1 MQELQVFNYESKEV
15 RTVEIDGEIFWV
27 AKDVC
32 DILGYSNSRKTVED
46 HCKGVTSSYPLQTS
60 GGIQDLRIINEPDLF
75 RLIIKSTLP
84 AAEKF
89 ENWVFCEVLP
99 SIRKTGQYLVKNEFD
114 IITTEIQSFNNK
126 LNYMSKEL
134 TSLKKMLSGKK
145 APQTLDEIK
154 SFFNVVD
161 YSKKQ
166 QYIVVEYDGSLF
178 SITYLNNFTIMIK
191 DKTEKGIWE
200 NNWSFV
206 KNQVGSIKKGL
217 EYILEMY

>member
-1 MQELQVFNYESKEV
+1 MQELQIFNYESKEV
-15 RTVEIDGEIFWV
+15 RTVEINGEIFWV

-32 DILGYSNSRKTVED
+32 DILGYANVSDACQT
-46 HCKGVTSSYPLQTS
+46 HCKGIANSYPLQTA

-89 ENWVFCEVLP
+89 ENWVFTEVLP
-99 SIRKTGQYLVKNEFD
+99 SIRKTGSYTVANNSPMPD
-114 IITTEIQSFNNK
+114 IKHLNKKIDSMSEEIKSFKKLLSENK
-126 LNYMSKEL
+126 KPKTFE
-134 TSLKKMLSGKK
+134 
-145 APQTLDEIK
+145 EIK
-154 SFFNVVD
+154 SFFNVID

-166 QYIVVEYDGSLF
+166 QYIVVEYSGSLF
-178 SITYLNNFTIMIK
+178 SVNNNNNYTISIK
-191 DKTEKGIWE
+191 EKMEDGIWE

-206 KNQVGSIKKGL
+206 ENQLGSLKKGL